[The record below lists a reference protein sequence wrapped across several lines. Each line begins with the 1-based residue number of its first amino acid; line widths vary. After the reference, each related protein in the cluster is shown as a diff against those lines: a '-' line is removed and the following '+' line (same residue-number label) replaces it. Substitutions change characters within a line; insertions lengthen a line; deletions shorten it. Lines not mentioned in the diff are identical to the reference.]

1 MPEFLPTLDLMLR
14 GGACGLMLL
23 VAGLL
28 IRDHRRAP
36 AARLGA
42 LFALSA
48 TAFTLCSTLAL
59 RGHLGLLLPPAVALM
74 SGGNLTF
81 WLFARAMF
89 EDGFRLRP
97 WHAATWLVLALVGL
111 YEALV
116 LGPEMT
122 PIAIAVRGFLVLES
136 LGLGLLAAGQTLASW
151 PADLVEPRRRA
162 RPFVIGAA
170 AGFIALNALSDVL
183 GPRTTVPDTGSLIR
197 ALALAV
203 IALGA
208 AAALLRV
215 AGAGW
220 LSPANTAVPV
230 RSVEPADAGL
240 AAALDQAMRI
250 DRAYRQESLTIGK
263 LAERLGAAEHRLR
276 RLINSDLGQR
286 NFNAY
291 INGYRIDETKA
302 ALADRGQDA
311 VPILTIALDAGFN
324 SLGPFN
330 RAFRAETGM
339 TPTDFRRASADSEVG
354 QPDFEPGERHGA

>member
-1 MPEFLPTLDLMLR
+1 MPELLPSLDLMLR
-14 GGACGLMLL
+14 GAACGLLIL

-28 IRDHRRAP
+28 VRDHRQVT
-36 AARLGA
+36 AARFGA
-42 LFALSA
+42 LLALSA
-48 TAFTLCSTLAL
+48 VGFALCTTVAL
-59 RGHLGLLLPPAVALM
+59 RGHLGLLTLPAQALM
-74 SGGNLTF
+74 AGGNLAF

-89 EDGFRLRP
+89 EDGFRPRA
-97 WHAATWLVLALVGL
+97 WHAAAWLGIVAVGL
-111 YEALV
+111 YEARA

-162 RPFVIGAA
+162 RPFVVGAA
-170 AGFIALNALSDVL
+170 AGFIALNALSDLL
-183 GPRTTVPDTGSLIR
+183 GPRATVPDLASLIR
-197 ALALAV
+197 ALALAI
-203 IALGA
+203 IALGV

-215 AGAGW
+215 AGQGW
-220 LSPANTAVPV
+220 LSSANPAASV
-230 RSVEPADAGL
+230 RPVEPADQGL
-240 AAALDQAMRI
+240 AAALDRAMSI
-250 DRAYRQESLTIGK
+250 DRAYRQEGLTIGK
-263 LAERLGAAEHRLR
+263 LAERLGAAEYRLR

-291 INGYRIDETKA
+291 LNGYRIDETKA
-302 ALADRGQDA
+302 ALADRGQDS

-339 TPTDFRRASADSEVG
+339 TPTDFRRASADSGIG
-354 QPDFEPGERHGA
+354 QPDFEPGERRGA

>member
-1 MPEFLPTLDLMLR
+1 MQELLPSLDLMLR
-14 GGACGLMLL
+14 GAACGLLML

-28 IRDHRRAP
+28 IRDHRDVT
-36 AARLGA
+36 AARFGA

-48 TAFTLCSTLAL
+48 TAFTLATTLQL
-59 RGHLGLLLPPAVALM
+59 HGRLGLLTVPILALM
-74 SGGNLTF
+74 AGGNLAF

-89 EDGFRLRP
+89 EDGFRPRP
-97 WHAATWLVLALVGL
+97 WHALAWLGIVAVGL
-111 YEALV
+111 YEALG

-122 PIAIAVRGFLVLES
+122 PVAIAVRGFLVLES

-162 RPFVIGAA
+162 RPFVVGAA
-170 AGFIALNALSDVL
+170 AGFIALNALSDL
-183 GPRTTVPDTGSLIR
+183 IGPRTTVPDLGALIR

-203 IALGA
+203 IALGVA
-208 AAALLRV
+208 GALLRV

-220 LSPANTAVPV
+220 LTPANTTAPV
-230 RSVEPADAGL
+230 RPVEPADQGL
-240 AAALDQAMRI
+240 TAALDKAMNI

-263 LAERLGAAEHRLR
+263 LAERLGTPEYRLR
-276 RLINSDLGQR
+276 RLINSGLGQR

-291 INGYRIDETKA
+291 LNSYRIADART
-302 ALADRGQDA
+302 ALADRSQDA

-339 TPTDFRRASADSEVG
+339 TPTDFRRASADSGFG
-354 QPDFEPGERHGA
+354 QPEFKPGERRGA

>member
-1 MPEFLPTLDLMLR
+1 MPELLPTLDLMLR
-14 GGACGLMLL
+14 GAACGLLIL

-28 IRDHRRAP
+28 LRDHRQVT

-48 TAFTLCSTLAL
+48 LAFTLASTLEL
-59 RGHLGLLLPPAVALM
+59 RGRLGLLTVPILALM
-74 SGGNLTF
+74 AGGNLAF

-97 WHAATWLVLALVGL
+97 WHAAAWLGIAAVGL

-122 PIAIAVRGFLVLES
+122 PVAILVRGFLVLES

-162 RPFVIGAA
+162 RPFLVGAA
-170 AGFIALNALSDVL
+170 AGFIALNALSDLL
-183 GPRTTVPDTGSLIR
+183 GARATVPGAGSLIR
-197 ALALAV
+197 ALALAL
-203 IALGA
+203 IALGV

-220 LSPANTAVPV
+220 LSPANTAAPV
-230 RSVEPADAGL
+230 RPIEPADQGL
-240 AAALDQAMRI
+240 AAALDQAMSV
-250 DRAYRQESLTIGK
+250 DRAYRQEGLTIGK
-263 LAERLGAAEHRLR
+263 LAERLGTPEYRLR
-276 RLINSDLGQR
+276 RLINSRLGQR

-291 INGYRIDETKA
+291 LNSYRIAEAKA
-302 ALADRGQDA
+302 ALADRDQDA

-339 TPTDFRRASADSEVG
+339 TPTDFRRASADSEIG
-354 QPDFEPGERHGA
+354 QSEFEPGERRGV